1 MLIEL
6 TIAQLDELFNTS
18 LESIEAELQQVA
30 NQ

>member
-18 LESIEAELQQVA
+18 LESIEADCLEHI

>member
-18 LESIEAELQQVA
+18 LESIEAELPA
-30 NQ
+30 SC

>member
-18 LESIEAELQQVA
+18 LEFIEAELHQLV